1 MVLLIRQQSL
11 TLILIAL
18 NLIVYILMVVSGVNF
33 FLPTAADVL
42 AWGGCS
48 DATLLS
54 GEPWRLVTAM
64 FVHFGILHLL
74 MNLYAL
80 YDLGKTLE
88 VIVGKARFILAYL
101 VTGIFGG
108 LVSQVWHLGTYS
120 VEAGASGGVF
130 GIIGVL
136 IALLTTKLFP
146 EEVRM
151 PSLKRILGMVAVNLV
166 YGMQATV
173 NMAAHMGGLVS
184 GFILG
189 YALYWTMVQ
198 EGKLFKQ
205 ALFFVVPLITLVSV
219 SGTLS
224 HMRGSDSVKF
234 DEIVSQVERL
244 QAEGEKIK
252 DQVPW
257 NERRVSKFLT
267 THMIPVWEKQKHLT
281 AQAREMNLSG
291 NKAKYRDYLEKSV
304 ELQASKL
311 QALIFK
317 IEALERN
324 EEVHLY
330 QNMIDQVEKQITQL
344 NAENYKTD

>member
-1 MVLLIRQQSL
+1 MF

-33 FLPTAADVL
+33 FSPTPADIL
-42 AWGGCS
+42 AWGGCNS
-48 DATLLS
+48 VTILS

-101 VTGIFGG
+101 ATGIFGG

-146 EEVRM
+146 EEVRT
-151 PSLKRILGMVAVNLV
+151 PYLKRILGMVAVNLF

-173 NMAAHMGGLVS
+173 NMAAHTGGLVS

-189 YALYWTMVQ
+189 YGLYLTMIH
-198 EGKLFKQ
+198 EKKLVKQ
-205 ALFFVVPLITLVSV
+205 AAFVVVPLITLFAV
-219 SGTLS
+219 SGTLN

-234 DEIVSQVERL
+234 DQIVAKVEAL
-244 QAEGEKIK
+244 VKESDKIK
-252 DQVPW
+252 DLVPW
-257 NERRVSKFLT
+257 NKGDVSHFLNEQ
-267 THMIPVWEKQKHLT
+267 MLPIWEKQKQLT
-281 AQAREMNLSG
+281 AQTQALNLRG
-291 NKAKYRDYLEKSV
+291 NKAKYRDYLHKWV
-304 ELQASKL
+304 DLQTRKT
-311 QALIFK
+311 QALISK
-317 IEALERN
+317 IEALEHN
-324 EEVHLY
+324 EPIELY
-330 QNMIDQVEKQITQL
+330 QEAIDHIEDLLTQL
-344 NAENYKTD
+344 NDEK

>member
-1 MVLLIRQQSL
+1 MI
-11 TLILIAL
+11 TILFIVL
-18 NLIVYILMVVSGVNF
+18 NLIVYALMVFFGVDF
-33 FLPTAADVL
+33 FAPTAGDIL
-42 AWGGCS
+42 AWGGCN
-48 DATLLS
+48 DTTILH

-80 YDLGKTLE
+80 YDLGSTLE
-88 VIVGKARFILAYL
+88 RIIGKARFILAYL
-101 VTGIFGG
+101 ATGIFGG
-108 LVSQVWHLGTYS
+108 LVSQIWHLGTYS

-146 EEVRM
+146 EEVRT
-151 PSLKRILGMVAVNLV
+151 PYLKRILGMVAVNLA
-166 YGMQATV
+166 YGMQTTV

-189 YALYWTMVQ
+189 YALYLTMVH
-198 EGKLFKQ
+198 ERRLVKQ
-205 ALFFVVPLITLVSV
+205 AAFFFVPLITLFSV
-219 SGTLS
+219 SGTLK

-234 DEIVSQVERL
+234 DEIVSQVKSLED
-244 QAEGEKIK
+244 QDEKIK

-257 NERRVSKFLT
+257 KVGGVSQFLT
-267 THMIPVWEKQKHLT
+267 TRLLPVWEKQKLLT

-291 NKAKYRDYLEKSV
+291 NKAKYRDYLEKWV
-304 ELQASKL
+304 ELQTRRL

-330 QNMIDQVEKQITQL
+330 ENMINQIENQITQL
-344 NAENYKTD
+344 NAGN